1 MEFNIINEESKFKL
15 GNILSV
21 FKIPESEK
29 EIVLFSLE
37 GFEDNDESNL
47 QVAYINTDSNGYDY
61 IEEINDDKI
70 LKFDPSYIRKKPATH
85 GGCYIATCVYRSY
98 DCPEV
103 WALRRYR
110 DNILAKNW
118 YGRVFIHIYYAISP
132 TMVRLFGKKDWFRNF
147 WQKKLDKKVEK
158 LQSNGVENTPY
169 QDKEW

>member
-37 GFEDNDESNL
+37 GFEANDESNL

-70 LKFDPSYIRKKPATH
+70 LKKAMLAVKDIM
-85 GGCYIATCVYRSY
+85 
-98 DCPEV
+98 EV
-103 WALRRYR
+103 M
-110 DNILAKNW
+110 N
-118 YGRVFIHIYYAISP
+118 
-132 TMVRLFGKKDWFRNF
+132 
-147 WQKKLDKKVEK
+147 
-158 LQSNGVENTPY
+158 NG
-169 QDKEW
+169 

>member
-37 GFEDNDESNL
+37 GFEYNDESNL

-70 LKFDPSYIRKKPATH
+70 LKKAMLAVKDIM
-85 GGCYIATCVYRSY
+85 
-98 DCPEV
+98 EV
-103 WALRRYR
+103 I
-110 DNILAKNW
+110 N
-118 YGRVFIHIYYAISP
+118 
-132 TMVRLFGKKDWFRNF
+132 
-147 WQKKLDKKVEK
+147 
-158 LQSNGVENTPY
+158 NG
-169 QDKEW
+169 

>member
-70 LKFDPSYIRKKPATH
+70 LKKAMLAVKDIM
-85 GGCYIATCVYRSY
+85 
-98 DCPEV
+98 EV
-103 WALRRYR
+103 M
-110 DNILAKNW
+110 NN
-118 YGRVFIHIYYAISP
+118 
-132 TMVRLFGKKDWFRNF
+132 
-147 WQKKLDKKVEK
+147 E
-158 LQSNGVENTPY
+158 
-169 QDKEW
+169 

>member
-47 QVAYINTDSNGYDY
+47 QVTYINTDSNGYDY

-70 LKFDPSYIRKKPATH
+70 LKKAMLAVKDIM
-85 GGCYIATCVYRSY
+85 
-98 DCPEV
+98 EV
-103 WALRRYR
+103 I
-110 DNILAKNW
+110 N
-118 YGRVFIHIYYAISP
+118 
-132 TMVRLFGKKDWFRNF
+132 
-147 WQKKLDKKVEK
+147 
-158 LQSNGVENTPY
+158 NG
-169 QDKEW
+169 